1 MNVQFQ
7 MLDVKVRLAA
17 AILYKASVDSYSS
30 EELTVTHWETNT
42 DAHLDF
48 WAKVAEF
55 WQQNFSKFSDDKIM
69 ETYKIAKRN
78 GFQFLVPT
86 WKGGTKWASADASYV
101 INSTKYFHS
110 SGVYEYEL
118 KTAQDWKRNTK
129 VARYALIIGGMFMGI
144 QLPMDA

>member
-1 MNVQFQ
+1 MK
-7 MLDVKVRLAA
+7 DVKIRLAV
-17 AILYKASVDSYSS
+17 AILYKASQEAYGNPDNASFIVFPSTSDSRS
-30 EELTVTHWETNT
+30 EDW
-42 DAHLDF
+42 D
-48 WAKVAEF
+48 KVAEF
-55 WQQNFSKFSDDKIM
+55 WEQNFSKFSDDKIM
-69 ETYKIAKRN
+69 EIYKIAKRN
-78 GFQFLVPT
+78 GFTFLAYG
-86 WKGGTKWASADASYV
+86 WKKMPVDASYV

>member
-1 MNVQFQ
+1 
-7 MLDVKVRLAA
+7 MLDVKVRLAV
-17 AILYKASVDSYSS
+17 AILYKASVDAYSS

-48 WAKVAEF
+48 WAKVAKF
-55 WQQNFSKFSDDKIM
+55 WEQNFSKFSDDKVM
-69 ETYKIAKRN
+69 EIYKIAKRN
-78 GFQFLVPT
+78 GFTFLAYG
-86 WKGGTKWASADASYV
+86 WKKMSVDAKYV

-129 VARYALIIGGMFMGI
+129 VARIAGVIGLAILGI
-144 QLPMDA
+144 QMPMDA